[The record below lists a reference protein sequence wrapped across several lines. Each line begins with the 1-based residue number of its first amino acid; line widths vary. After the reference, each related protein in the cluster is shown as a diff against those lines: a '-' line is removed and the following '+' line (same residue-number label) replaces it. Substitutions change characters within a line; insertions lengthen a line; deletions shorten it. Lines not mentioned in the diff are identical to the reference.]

1 MLRVV
6 TGIPIAYILIPGYAL
21 ALGLSFV
28 VPPIFVGIAFDS
40 GGRGQRPDDH
50 DLPAAAEHRRV
61 RNAGRQCDDGCFWRG
76 GAGRAD
82 PADRRAA
89 DGRRLP
95 NEDEPRRET
104 AAPAF
109 DGRDEIVEL
118 EEEWA

>member
-1 MLRVV
+1 MTTTFLLPLSIGACEML
-6 TGIPIAYILIPGYAL
+6 
-21 ALGLSFV
+21 
-28 VPPIFVGIAFDS
+28 
-40 GGRGQRPDDH
+40 GG
-50 DLPAAAEHRRV
+50 
-61 RNAGRQCDDGCFWRG
+61 QCDDGCFWRG